1 MASVITRD
9 HASFSYDGKE
19 DIFTDL
25 TYEIS
30 SENIFCIL
38 GPNGIGKSTLL
49 NAIMDLLPLHE
60 GRVLI
65 DGRPVQSYRRAALAK
80 KVAYIPQTY
89 QMTFPYNVLD
99 LVLMGRTPHLNDMNR
114 PSQCDYEK
122 VMEAVT
128 SLGIEDLLDRT
139 CTQLSG
145 GQLQMVML
153 ARAIAQEAE
162 FLLLDEPTSH
172 LDFGKEMETL
182 RMLVKMHRRGVGI
195 LFTTHNPNHAFM
207 VCDSVAIMDKGS
219 FTCVGSPEEI
229 VTEENLSR
237 IYGTPVQIVPYGKSG
252 THRTCVAADADA
264 DSWR

>member
-1 MASVITRD
+1 MASVITLD
-9 HASFSYDGKE
+9 HASFSYNGRE
-19 DIFTDL
+19 DVFTDL

-49 NAIMDLLPLHE
+49 NVIMDLLPLRE
-60 GRVLI
+60 GRVCI
-65 DGRPVQSYRRAALAK
+65 DGRPVQDYRRSDLAK
-80 KVAYIPQTY
+80 KVSYIPQAY
-89 QMTFPYNVLD
+89 QMTFPYTVLD

-114 PSQCDYEK
+114 PSPRDYEK
-122 VMEAVT
+122 VMEAVS

-145 GQLQMVML
+145 GQLQMAML
-153 ARAIAQEAE
+153 ARAIAQEAD

-182 RMLVKMHRRGVGI
+182 RILVKLHRRGVGI

-219 FTCVGSPEEI
+219 FTCVGSPSEI

-237 IYGTPVQIVPYGKSG
+237 IYGTRVQIVPYGKG
-252 THRTCVAADADA
+252 GAHRTCVAADIDV

>member
-1 MASVITRD
+1 MASVITLD

-139 CTQLSG
+139 
-145 GQLQMVML
+145 
-153 ARAIAQEAE
+153 
-162 FLLLDEPTSH
+162 H
-172 LDFGKEMETL
+172 
-182 RMLVKMHRRGVGI
+182 
-195 LFTTHNPNHAFM
+195 
-207 VCDSVAIMDKGS
+207 
-219 FTCVGSPEEI
+219 
-229 VTEENLSR
+229 
-237 IYGTPVQIVPYGKSG
+237 
-252 THRTCVAADADA
+252 
-264 DSWR
+264 

>member
-1 MASVITRD
+1 MASVITLD

-99 LVLMGRTPHLNDMNR
+99 LVLMGRTPG
-114 PSQCDYEK
+114 
-122 VMEAVT
+122 T
-128 SLGIEDLLDRT
+128 LDRHP
-139 CTQLSG
+139 S
-145 GQLQMVML
+145 
-153 ARAIAQEAE
+153 
-162 FLLLDEPTSH
+162 
-172 LDFGKEMETL
+172 
-182 RMLVKMHRRGVGI
+182 
-195 LFTTHNPNHAFM
+195 TH
-207 VCDSVAIMDKGS
+207 
-219 FTCVGSPEEI
+219 
-229 VTEENLSR
+229 
-237 IYGTPVQIVPYGKSG
+237 
-252 THRTCVAADADA
+252 
-264 DSWR
+264 